1 VDQRTKKEAYMRRT
15 GLSIGLFF
23 LLFAVLG
30 CTAYDIAQ
38 IHQNAGDVA
47 YKKGDYKSAIDNY
60 KNAVDQDLN
69 PSLSAWRY
77 EKLGDA
83 YFKIG
88 NYKNAIDTYK
98 QCLERTYISEFWDKY
113 PNYRGKIASNI
124 VASYEKLRDLDSAV
138 LYMEQLIAK
147 DPNNY
152 NYFREL
158 GYRCA
163 MIGQYDK
170 AIAANKRAIEL
181 SPRDAGTHNTL
192 GFIYGKRKQY
202 DEAFKAFR
210 KSIELNPKN
219 DAAYS
224 NYGLF
229 LAEKGDYEKAAEQY
243 KKAIELQPS
252 KINYLLHIANIYK
265 LVGKYD
271 DAMTFVNKAIEL
283 QTISGIGIGVA
294 IESDYPTVKNVIET
308 GSAKKADVQVGD
320 KIIKVDKKATKG
332 WNIKQVVQN
341 IKGASGTPV
350 ALTIERKSVSKPV
363 EKLIVRKTIH
373 GKNAATSFGLRGFI
387 HRYKGEKEEFLI
399 DAKKAYSLDSTNDWA
414 IISLGASY
422 LDTGK
427 YDESVKML
435 SQVKEGQLPR
445 ILEATAYAKQGDF
458 KKAVEVYSAIP
469 KEELSPKNVSLWSNR
484 AAFLKAMKPFIA
496 SKMESAGRLKS
507 QGRQIEALNDLGDA
521 LKVADDKTSKEIC
534 GSIYRIMSMD
544 PRLSELPEVARKYAL
559 RGDVLT
565 EEGKFEGAVKEYH
578 QAIQTA
584 PYIAKLYFN
593 TAMIHGELK
602 KYPKAVRYMKT
613 YLNLAPEAPNARAT
627 KDQIYKWEFVM
638 EKGK

>member
-1 VDQRTKKEAYMRRT
+1 MRRT
-15 GLSIGLFF
+15 GLNIGLFY

-38 IHQNAGDVA
+38 IHQNAGDAA

-83 YFKIG
+83 YFKNG

-98 QCLERTYISEFWDKY
+98 QCLERTYVGEFWDKH

-124 VASYEKLRDLDSAV
+124 VASYGALRDLDSAV

-181 SPRDAGTHNTL
+181 NPQDAGPYNTL
-192 GFIYGKRKQY
+192 GFVYGKRKQY

-210 KSIELNPKN
+210 KSVELNPKN

-229 LAEKGDYEKAAEQY
+229 LAEKRDYTKAAKQY

-265 LVGKYD
+265 LMGKYD

-283 QTISGIGIGVA
+283 QTIIGIGIGIA
-294 IESDYPTVKNVIET
+294 IESNYPTVKNVTET
-308 GSAKKADVQVGD
+308 GPAKKADVQVGD
-320 KIIKVDKKATKG
+320 KITKVDKKPTKG
-332 WNIKQVVQN
+332 WTVKQVVQN
-341 IKGASGTPV
+341 IKGSSGTLV
-350 ALTIERKSVSKPV
+350 ALTIERKNVSKPV

-373 GKNAATSFGLRGFI
+373 GKNTATSFGIRSFI
-387 HRYKGEKEEFLI
+387 HRYKGEKEKFIL
-399 DAKKAYSLDSTNDWA
+399 DAEKAYSLDSTNDWA

-435 SQVKEGQLPR
+435 SQVKEGQLAH
-445 ILEATAYAKQGDF
+445 ILEATAYAKKGDF
-458 KKAVEVYSAIP
+458 KKAINIYSAIP
-469 KEELSPKNVSLWSNR
+469 EEELSPKDVPLWSDR
-484 AAFLKAMKPFIA
+484 AAIVKAMKPFIA
-496 SKMESAGRLKS
+496 SKRESAGRLKS
-507 QGRQIEALNDLGDA
+507 QGRIKEALNNLGDA

-544 PRLSELPEVARKYAL
+544 PRLSELPEAARKYAL
-559 RGDVLT
+559 RGDMLT
-565 EEGKFEGAVKEYH
+565 EEGEFEGAVKEYY
-578 QAIQTA
+578 QAIQIA
-584 PYIAKLYFN
+584 PYMAKLYFN
-593 TAMIHGELK
+593 TAMIYGELK
-602 KYPKAVRYMKT
+602 KYPQSIRYMKT
-613 YLNLAPEAPNARAT
+613 YLNLAPEAPNVRAT
-627 KDQIYKWEFVM
+627 QDQIYKWEFVM